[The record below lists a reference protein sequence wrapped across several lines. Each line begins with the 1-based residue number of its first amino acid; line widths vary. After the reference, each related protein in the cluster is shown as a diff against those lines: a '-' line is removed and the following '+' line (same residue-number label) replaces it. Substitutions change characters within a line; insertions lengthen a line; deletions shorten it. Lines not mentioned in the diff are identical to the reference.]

1 MNTTARGVTR
11 TRANHSATTW
21 TLQKGLAAAVA
32 TAAGS
37 SDGDGRRWLP
47 LLLLLRC
54 KLRTSVTPPA
64 RAVPAHAPSVALSTA
79 SRD

>member
-1 MNTTARGVTR
+1 MNTTARGVIR
-11 TRANHSATTW
+11 TRANQSATTW

-47 LLLLLRC
+47 LLLLLPC
-54 KLRTSVTPPA
+54 KLRTSVTPA
-64 RAVPAHAPSVALSTA
+64 RAVPAHAPSVAVSTA